1 MRFNALYADEPLGLR
16 ETVTSMAQ
24 GSIVNNQAHIDLA
37 REAAVK
43 SMVLLKNDGATL
55 PIAAAGI
62 DTIAVIGPQRSYT
75 LQSTTAL
82 AGATCGT
89 GGGGALTC
97 TANFA
102 TEIMLGDRGSSR
114 VNPDP
119 ALTIGPAAGLTQ
131 LGMSRGVNVV
141 TGNTAA
147 EAAAEAVDFVVVMIG
162 LTPGD
167 EGEEY
172 AIPLGGDR
180 STLTLPDQQNEL
192 VQAVALLNKPMVV
205 VIESGG
211 IIEMPWL
218 ADVPAVVMAWYPGQ
232 QGGLALAQLLFGE
245 ANFTAKMPV
254 AWPLDSQLPPFKDS
268 ATETTMDYFLGYRYL
283 DQQDLTPIFPF
294 GHGLSYSSFTYSN
307 LQLGCPSAEKEG
319 VIPVTVDVT
328 NDTAIAGEETVFA
341 FVSFPNTTA
350 RRSEKEL
357 KGFRKVALGPN
368 ETKSVTIPIRVRDL
382 KYWQG
387 DANGQWVIETGAIE
401 IAVGKSAAP
410 ADLTLR
416 GSVNVL

>member
-1 MRFNALYADEPLGLR
+1 
-16 ETVTSMAQ
+16 
-24 GSIVNNQAHIDLA
+24 
-37 REAAVK
+37 
-43 SMVLLKNDGATL
+43 
-55 PIAAAGI
+55 
-62 DTIAVIGPQRSYT
+62 
-75 LQSTTAL
+75 
-82 AGATCGT
+82 
-89 GGGGALTC
+89 
-97 TANFA
+97 
-102 TEIMLGDRGSSR
+102 
-114 VNPDP
+114 
-119 ALTIGPAAGLTQ
+119 
-131 LGMSRGVNVV
+131 MSRGVTVV
-141 TGNTAA
+141 TGDSAA
-147 EAAAEAVDFVVVMIG
+147 VVTDAVDFVVVMIG

-172 AIPLGGDR
+172 AIPAGGDR
-180 STLTLPDQQNEL
+180 STLTLPDNQNAL
-192 VQAVALLNKPMVV
+192 VEAVALLNKPMVV

-254 AWPLDSQLPPFKDS
+254 AWAQDSQLPPFKDS
-268 ATETTMDYFLGYRYL
+268 ATETAMGYFLGYRYL
-283 DQQDLTPIFPF
+283 DENDLTPVFPF
-294 GHGLSYSSFTYSN
+294 GHGLSYSSFTISD

-319 VIPVTVDVT
+319 VIPVTVKVT
-328 NDTAIAGEETVFA
+328 NNTAVAGEETVFA
-341 FVSFPNTTA
+341 FASFPDTTA

-368 ETKSVTIPIRVRDL
+368 EAQTVTIPIRVKDL

-387 DANGQWVIETGAIE
+387 DANGQWVIETGRVN

-410 ADLTLR
+410 ADLTLQ